1 MWNSYYSNNN
11 NWNHVYAGE
20 TTGVIEKKLDSCV
33 VTVYP
38 SLNPDHETLTVPHN
52 MITQFGITAKLS
64 KDGAT
69 LSGSNII
76 YNYEQVSILESF
88 FVKDC
93 ALLL

>member
-1 MWNSYYSNNN
+1 MES
-11 NWNHVYAGE
+11 
-20 TTGVIEKKLDSCV
+20 IEKRLDSCV

-76 YNYEQVSILESF
+76 YNYQQVFLNLSSNLYLTILYR
-88 FVKDC
+88 
-93 ALLL
+93 LW